1 MKVLRYRNTSELL
14 AEQEDAVVL
23 DGVFVCLYSCYIHF
37 FLGGGVLTSFWFSYT
52 SVYFYCEFPKASQ
65 NRWIRGDIECFK

>member
-37 FLGGGVLTSFWFSYT
+37 FGGGGFLQASGFLILQSIFTVS
-52 SVYFYCEFPKASQ
+52 FPKLPKTD
-65 NRWIRGDIECFK
+65 G